1 MQKIAK
7 EKLQVQAKSGNLKIQ
22 FRSFME
28 KFWVGMQ
35 FIHWC
40 TSLVE
45 NVDIFQNIEC
55 ISFEGSKHLNSISF
69 DITMH
74 IWRAQLT
81 DNNSNQ
87 NLA

>member
-1 MQKIAK
+1 M
-7 EKLQVQAKSGNLKIQ
+7 
-22 FRSFME
+22 
-28 KFWVGMQ
+28 
-35 FIHWC
+35 
-40 TSLVE
+40 
-45 NVDIFQNIEC
+45 DIFQNIEC
-55 ISFEGSKHLNSISF
+55 ISFESSKHLNSISF